1 MLIHH
6 HVISQVEDKLKAGN
20 KRVSLAS
27 RKIKIRTKNHNSGK
41 VKSNP
46 KITITAKAT

>member
-6 HVISQVEDKLKAGN
+6 HVISQVENKLKAGN
-20 KRVSLAS
+20 KRVSLAN
-27 RKIKIRTKNHNSGK
+27 RKIKIRIRNHNSGK

-46 KITITAKAT
+46 KITIIAKAT